1 MRRVGVFGGTF
12 DPVHLAHLVLAEQA
26 REQARL
32 DEVWFVPSARPPHK
46 LDRPLTAFD
55 RRVEMLAMALAG
67 NPAFHIDQSEKDRP
81 GPSFTADTLDDFRR
95 RHPDCEFFLLIGTDT
110 LKDLPTWHD
119 PARVIEAATLLV
131 MARPQNPVVAP
142 EALRAALGLPERV
155 PLRLQVVQAPLI
167 DIASRDLRD
176 RAAHG
181 RSLRYLVP
189 RAVECYIEDKH
200 LYRAGPPA
208 ASDPTYP

>member
-12 DPVHLAHLVLAEQA
+12 DPVHLAHLVMAEQC
-26 REQARL
+26 REQGRL

-46 LDRPLTAFD
+46 LDRPLTPFGQ
-55 RRVEMLAMALAG
+55 RVEMLALALAG
-67 NPAFHIDQSEKDRP
+67 NAAFRIDQSEKDRP

-95 RHPDCEFFLLIGTDT
+95 RHADCEFFLIIGSDT
-110 LKDLPTWHD
+110 LKDLPGWRD
-119 PARVIEAATLLV
+119 PARVVQAATLLV
-131 MARPQNPVVAP
+131 VARPHNPVPPPDQV
-142 EALRAALGLPERV
+142 RAALGLPGPV

-167 DIASRDLRD
+167 DVASRDLRD

-200 LYRAGPPA
+200 LYRGGPAP
-208 ASDPTYP
+208 P

>member
-12 DPVHLAHLVLAEQA
+12 DPVHQGHLILAEQA

-32 DEVWFVPSARPPHK
+32 DEVRFVPSARPPHK
-46 LDRPLTAFD
+46 LDRPLTPFD
-55 RRVEMLAMALAG
+55 RRVEMLALALAG
-67 NPAFHIDQSEKDRP
+67 NPAFHVDQSEKDRP

-95 RHPDCEFFLLIGTDT
+95 RHPDCEFFLLIGSDT
-110 LKDLPTWHD
+110 LKDLPMWRD
-119 PARVIEAATLLV
+119 PVRVVEAATLLV
-131 MARPQNPVVAP
+131 VARPQSPVVTP
-142 EALRAALGLPERV
+142 ESLRAALDLPERV
-155 PLRLQVVQAPLI
+155 PLRLQMVEAPLI

-189 RAVECYIEDKH
+189 RAVGCYIEDKH
-200 LYRAGPPA
+200 LYRGSPADTSPPL
-208 ASDPTYP
+208 

>member
-12 DPVHLAHLVLAEQA
+12 DPVHQGHLIVAEQA

-46 LDRPLTAFD
+46 LDRPVTPFGQ
-55 RRVEMLAMALAG
+55 RVEMLALALAG
-67 NPAFHIDQSEKDRP
+67 NPAFRVDQAEKDRP

-95 RHPDCEFFLLIGTDT
+95 RHPDCEFFLLIGSDT
-110 LKDLPTWHD
+110 LKDLPTWRD
-119 PARVIEAATLLV
+119 PARVVGAATLLV
-131 MARPQNPVVAP
+131 VARPQCPVPPP
-142 EALRAALGLPERV
+142 EQVRAALGLPG
-155 PLRLQVVQAPLI
+155 PPRLEVVQAPLI

-176 RAAHG
+176 RAARG

-189 RAVECYIEDKH
+189 RAVECYIEDRH
-200 LYRAGPPA
+200 LYRGGRAGAAPP
-208 ASDPTYP
+208 

>member
-12 DPVHLAHLVLAEQA
+12 DPVHLAHLVVAEQC
-26 REQARL
+26 REQGRL

-46 LDRPLTAFD
+46 LDRPLTPFGQ
-55 RRVEMLAMALAG
+55 RVEMLALALAG
-67 NPAFHIDQSEKDRP
+67 NAAFRIDQSEKDRP

-95 RHPDCEFFLLIGTDT
+95 RHADCEFFLVIGSDT
-110 LKDLPTWHD
+110 LKDLPGWRD
-119 PARVIEAATLLV
+119 PARVVEAATLLV
-131 MARPQNPVVAP
+131 VARPHNPVPSP
-142 EALRAALGLPERV
+142 EQVRAALGLPGEV

-167 DIASRDLRD
+167 DVASRDLRD

-200 LYRAGPPA
+200 LYRGSPAPP
-208 ASDPTYP
+208 

>member
-12 DPVHLAHLVLAEQA
+12 DPVHLAHLVVAEQC
-26 REQARL
+26 REQGRL

-46 LDRPLTAFD
+46 LDRPLTPFGQ
-55 RRVEMLAMALAG
+55 RVEMLALALAG
-67 NPAFHIDQSEKDRP
+67 NAAFRIDQSEKDRP

-95 RHPDCEFFLLIGTDT
+95 RHPDCEFFLIIGSDT
-110 LKDLPTWHD
+110 LKDLPTWRD
-119 PARVIEAATLLV
+119 PVRVVEGATLLV
-131 MARPQNPVVAP
+131 VARPHNPVQSAEQV
-142 EALRAALGLPERV
+142 RAALGLPGQV

-167 DIASRDLRD
+167 DVASRDLRD

-200 LYRAGPPA
+200 LYGGA
-208 ASDPTYP
+208 AETSPRP